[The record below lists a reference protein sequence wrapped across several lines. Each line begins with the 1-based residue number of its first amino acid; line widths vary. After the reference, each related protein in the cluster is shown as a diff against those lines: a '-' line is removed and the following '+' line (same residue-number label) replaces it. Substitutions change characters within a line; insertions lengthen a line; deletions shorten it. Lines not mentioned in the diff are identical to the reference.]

1 MERVMDIGLT
11 DVLAVFSGALVGFSL
26 GLIGGGG
33 SILAVPLL
41 VYMVGV
47 KSPHMA
53 IGTSSV
59 AVALSALAN
68 LANHARQGH
77 VCWPVAVLF
86 ALCGIVGA
94 AAGSTLGKYTDG
106 QKLLTLFGLLMIAVA
121 VSMAM
126 RRQGGSKAVV
136 RLESGN
142 APWIASISLV
152 VGALAGF
159 FGIGGGFLV
168 VPGLVAATQMPLIL
182 AIGSS
187 LVSVTAFGL
196 TTAANYALS
205 GLIDWRLVA
214 LFVAGGILGG
224 LAGGSLAA
232 ALAEKRRTLAV
243 LFAVVVAGVG
253 VFVVVRGIVNLTGA

>member
-1 MERVMDIGLT
+1 MDFGFT
-11 DVLAVFSGALVGFSL
+11 DVLAILSGALVGFSL

-41 VYMVGV
+41 VYVVGV
-47 KSPHMA
+47 KSPHLA

-68 LANHARQGH
+68 LVGHARQGH
-77 VCWPVAVLF
+77 VCWPAAILF
-86 ALCGIVGA
+86 ALCGVFGA
-94 AAGSTLGKYTDG
+94 TLGSTLGKATDG
-106 QKLLTLFGLLMIAVA
+106 HKLLILFGLLMVAVA

-126 RRQGGSKAVV
+126 RPQGGAKTNI
-136 RLESGN
+136 RLDSAN
-142 APWIASISLV
+142 RPWIAGTGFV
-152 VGALAGF
+152 VGGLAGF

-168 VPGLVAATQMPLIL
+168 VPGLVAATDMPLIL

-214 LFVAGGILGG
+214 LFVGGGIGGGVAGGR
-224 LAGGSLAA
+224 LAG
-232 ALAEKRRTLAV
+232 ALAERKQALSRS
-243 LFAVVVAGVG
+243 FAAIIAAAGIYVT
-253 VFVVVRGIVNLTGA
+253 VRGLIGA